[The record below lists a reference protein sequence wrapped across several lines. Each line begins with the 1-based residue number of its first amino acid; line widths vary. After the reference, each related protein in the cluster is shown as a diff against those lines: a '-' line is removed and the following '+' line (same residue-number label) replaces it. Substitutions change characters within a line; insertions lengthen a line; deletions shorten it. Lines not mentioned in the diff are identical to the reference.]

1 MAKILINSEDIS
13 LKTINKNLEIEIK
26 DEDIEQTQSIGKT
39 KMNEKNPQPI
49 SLKFAWE
56 NYWKIGI
63 SGENE
68 CKREKTCNNRKF

>member
-13 LKTINKNLEIEIK
+13 LKTVNKNLEIEIK

-49 SLKFAWE
+49 ILKSAWE

-68 CKREKTCNNRKF
+68 SKREKNCNNRKF